1 MSYYKFRGCND
12 LSLSM
17 LRHQEIYFASLHEL
31 NDPFEGQF
39 QIDDKVGDSF
49 EQRLNHRR
57 VYCVA
62 HGDRSFVENAEL
74 MWTHYADSH
83 CGFCIEYNESLLD
96 GFKECVE
103 PADIQQNVWLKANY
117 SLSATESMI
126 ISDNGDKVLAD
137 VLRTKKRDYSYENEV
152 RLVIHTNDALD
163 SVRSVKGAVSAI
175 YLGCRM
181 DDVNKKTLK
190 GIAEMLG
197 VPCYKVERDKE
208 SFNLIIGKDIRSKK

>member
-1 MSYYKFRGCND
+1 MSFYKFRGCND

-17 LRHQEIYFASLHEL
+17 LRHQEIYFASLDEL

-39 QIDDKVGDSF
+39 HIAPMIGDDFQQKLD
-49 EQRLNHRR
+49 HRR

-62 HGDRSFVENAEL
+62 KGDRSFVENGEL

-96 GFKECVE
+96 GFKEYVE

-137 VLRTKKRDYSYENEV
+137 VLRTKKRDYSYEKEV
-152 RLVIHTNDALD
+152 RLILHTVDPLD
-163 SVRSVKGAVSAI
+163 SIRSVNGAISAI

-181 DDVNKKTLK
+181 DEVKMGRLK
-190 GIAEMLG
+190 RIAEMLG

-208 SFNLIIGKDIRSKK
+208 SFNLIIGKDICSKK

>member
-17 LRHQEIYFASLHEL
+17 LRHQEVYFASLDEF

-39 QIDDKVGDSF
+39 HIDPMIGDDF
-49 EQRLNHRR
+49 QQKLDHRR

-62 HGDRSFVENAEL
+62 KGDRSFVENAEL
-74 MWTHYADSH
+74 MWTHYADGH
-83 CGFCIEYNESLLD
+83 RGFCIEYNESLLD
-96 GFKECVE
+96 GFKEYVE
-103 PADIQQNVWLKANY
+103 PADIQQNVWLKAKY

-175 YLGCRM
+175 YLGCHI
-181 DDVNKKTLK
+181 DDVNKKKLK

-197 VPCYKVERDKE
+197 VPCYPVIKVKE
-208 SFNLIIGKDIRSKK
+208 SFILTIGEDICGKK

>member
-1 MSYYKFRGCND
+1 
-12 LSLSM
+12 M
-17 LRHQEIYFASLHEL
+17 LRHQEVYFATLDEF

-39 QIDDKVGDSF
+39 HIDPMIGDDF
-49 EQRLNHRR
+49 QQKLDHRR

-74 MWTHYADSH
+74 MWTHYADGH

-96 GFKECVE
+96 GFKEYKK
-103 PADIQQNVWLKANY
+103 PADFQQNVWMKVHY
-117 SLSATESMI
+117 SPFATEKI
-126 ISDNGDKVLAD
+126 FEYTNSDEAAAD
-137 VLRTKKRDYSYENEV
+137 VLRTKKPDYVHENEV

-175 YLGCRM
+175 YLGCRIGA
-181 DDVNKKTLK
+181 VNKKKLK

-197 VPCYKVERDKE
+197 VPCYPVIKVKG
-208 SFNLIIGKDIRSKK
+208 SFILTIGEDICGKK

>member
-17 LRHQEIYFASLHEL
+17 LRHQEIYFASLDEL

-74 MWTHYADSH
+74 MWTHYADGH

-96 GFKECVE
+96 GFKEYKK
-103 PADIQQNVWLKANY
+103 PADFQQNVWMKVHY
-117 SLSATESMI
+117 SPSATEKI
-126 ISDNGDKVLAD
+126 FEYTNSDEAAAD
-137 VLRTKKRDYSYENEV
+137 VLRTKKPDYVHENEV

-181 DDVNKKTLK
+181 DEVKMGRLK
-190 GIAEMLG
+190 RIAEMLG